1 MSHLVSCKFINLS
14 FHDRY
19 KIMLPYSIWVEYLKW
34 YVAYFLKFHIA
45 FPMKLKINFTSV
57 IGSCL
62 RSSGVAV
69 QCGVLLQ
76 PMVVKDICIKL
87 LFLVHQ
93 RCWFC
98 ATEVTSNIV
107 FNCYLCL
114 CSLPLYI
121 EKEQKKIVI
130 WGGLCQTNNKHVQ
143 NGGMRRK
150 LGWGIWLWFTKR
162 SKVYL

>member
-1 MSHLVSCKFINLS
+1 M
-14 FHDRY
+14 
-19 KIMLPYSIWVEYLKW
+19 M
-34 YVAYFLKFHIA
+34 
-45 FPMKLKINFTSV
+45 LKINFTSI

-76 PMVVKDICIKL
+76 PVVVKDICIKL
-87 LFLVHQ
+87 LFLVLVLV
-93 RCWFC
+93 C

-121 EKEQKKIVI
+121 EKEQKRIVI
-130 WGGLCQTNNKHVQ
+130 RGGLCQT
-143 NGGMRRK
+143 
-150 LGWGIWLWFTKR
+150 
-162 SKVYL
+162 

>member
-19 KIMLPYSIWVEYLKW
+19 KIMLPYDIWVEYLKW
-34 YVAYFLKFHIA
+34 YVAYFFKFHIA
-45 FPMKLKINFTSV
+45 FPMMLKINFTLV

-62 RSSGVAV
+62 HSSGVAV

-87 LFLVHQ
+87 LFLVHP

-98 ATEVTSNIV
+98 ATEVTSTV
-107 FNCYLCL
+107 LCL
-114 CSLPLYI
+114 IAIRVFAVYLYI
-121 EKEQKKIVI
+121 LRRNKKNSNT
-130 WGGLCQTNNKHVQ
+130 GRFMSNK
-143 NGGMRRK
+143 
-150 LGWGIWLWFTKR
+150 
-162 SKVYL
+162 

>member
-1 MSHLVSCKFINLS
+1 M
-14 FHDRY
+14 
-19 KIMLPYSIWVEYLKW
+19 M
-34 YVAYFLKFHIA
+34 
-45 FPMKLKINFTSV
+45 LKINLTSV
-57 IGSCL
+57 ICSCL

-87 LFLVHQ
+87 LFLVHL

-121 EKEQKKIVI
+121 EKKQKKIVI
-130 WGGLCQTNNKHVQ
+130 RGGLCQKIINMSRMGK
-143 NGGMRRK
+143 
-150 LGWGIWLWFTKR
+150 
-162 SKVYL
+162 